1 MATYRYATKE
11 LSIASAK
18 AFIEKVQHV
27 DESSTEKKSSIIYAV
42 LGHSNQWDNEP
53 TQNAIRSSRQDSTLY
68 PYRNFFGG
76 KKISA
81 GDISHVARRVD
92 WVSGTVY
99 PMYKDTVE
107 NLYDTDFYV
116 MTDEYNVYKC
126 LYNNKN
132 AASTVKPT
140 GFTTSS
146 VTLSD
151 GYTWKYMYSIS
162 LGQAEKFTTTNH
174 IPVQTLSNPDSTPEQ
189 TRQGAVQDASVNG
202 SIEIVETN
210 VIGSGYYQLDNIDV
224 EAATSTTLRFSG
236 LGSGLYG
243 SLSTNDDF
251 YNGSSIYIKSGTGSG
266 QLRRITDYVGETKT
280 VTVNTQF
287 TTIPDQTSTAII
299 SPTVTIIGD
308 GSGAQGYVKVHTGTG
323 TVANVSIINVGSHY
337 TRAKSYISGGQGT
350 GATANAIISPKGGHG
365 SDPISELGGDK
376 LMVNVKFQGSE
387 GISANGNGYIPANT
401 EFRTITLLKDPMLKV
416 DSNNEP
422 VSVESVANTSNS
434 PSTLRFTHR
443 ATISYENMD
452 GDVPSNP
459 LYADDIITNE
469 RMRLAAELG
478 TLEFVTELNPQ
489 DREDNA
495 MRNALQ
501 GANAQIVYIRD
512 DEIKDDTSFYTVY
525 LNNVQSNGDRI
536 AFAKDDTILK
546 KGSEEKVAVIE
557 EYVYPEANTF
567 SGEVLYVENIEK
579 VTKDP
584 DQIEDIKVIL
594 DF

>member
-1 MATYRYATKE
+1 MATYRYATKQ

-18 AFIEKVQHV
+18 AFIEKIQTV
-27 DESSTEKKSSIIYAV
+27 DETSEKKSTILYAV

-53 TQNAIRSSRQDSTLY
+53 TQNTIHPSRQNSELY
-68 PYRNFFGG
+68 PYRNFIGG
-76 KKISA
+76 KKISS
-81 GDISHVARRVD
+81 GDVSHVARRVD
-92 WVSGTVY
+92 WISGNVY
-99 PMYKDTVE
+99 PMYKDTIGD
-107 NLYDTDFYV
+107 LYDTDFYM

-126 LYNNKN
+126 LYNNKG
-132 AASTVKPT
+132 AVSTVKPT
-140 GFTTSS
+140 GFTSS
-146 VTLSD
+146 SITLSD

-162 LGQAEKFTTTNH
+162 LGDAEKFMTTNH
-174 IPVQTLSNPDSTPEQ
+174 IPVKTLSNPDSTPEQ
-189 TRQGAVQDASVNG
+189 TRQAAVQNAAVNG
-202 SIEIVETN
+202 SIEIVETDI
-210 VIGSGYYQLDNIDV
+210 IGSGYYQLDNVDV
-224 EAATSTTLRFSG
+224 EAATDTTLRFSG

-251 YNGSSIYIKSGTGSG
+251 YSGSSVYIKSGTGSG

-280 VTVNTQF
+280 LTVNSAF
-287 TTIPDQTSTAII
+287 TTTPDQTSTAII

-308 GSGAQGYVKVHTGTG
+308 GSGAKAYVKVHTGTG
-323 TVANVSIINVGSHY
+323 TVANVSVISVGSHY

-365 SDPISELGGDK
+365 ADSISELGGDK
-376 LMVNVKFQGSE
+376 LMLNVKFQGSE
-387 GISANGNGYIPANT
+387 GVSSTGRGYIPANT
-401 EFRTITLLKDPMLKV
+401 EFRTISILQDPVLKV
-416 DSNNEP
+416 NSNNEP
-422 VSVESVANTSNS
+422 VVVESVANTSNS
-434 PSTLRFTHR
+434 PSTLRFSHR

-452 GDVPSNP
+452 GDFPTNP

-469 RMRLAAELG
+469 RMRLAAQLG
-478 TLEFVTELNPQ
+478 TLEFVTELVPQ

-501 GANAQIVYIRD
+501 GANAQIIYIRD
-512 DEIKDDTSFYTVY
+512 DEVKDDTSFYTIY
-525 LNNVQSNGDRI
+525 LNSVQSNSDRI

-557 EYVYPEANTF
+557 DYVYPEANTF
-567 SGEVLYVENIEK
+567 SGNILYVENIEK

-584 DQIEDIKVIL
+584 DQLEDIKVIL

>member
-1 MATYRYATKE
+1 MATYRYATKQ

-18 AFIEKVQHV
+18 AFIEKIQTV
-27 DESSTEKKSSIIYAV
+27 DETSEKKSTILYAV

-53 TQNAIRSSRQDSTLY
+53 TQNTIHPSRQNSELY
-68 PYRNFFGG
+68 PYRNFIGG
-76 KKISA
+76 KKISS
-81 GDISHVARRVD
+81 GDVSHVARRVD
-92 WVSGTVY
+92 WISGNVY
-99 PMYKDTVE
+99 PMYKDTIGD
-107 NLYDTDFYV
+107 LYDTDFYM

-126 LYNNKN
+126 LYNNKG
-132 AASTVKPT
+132 AVSTVKPT
-140 GFTTSS
+140 GFTSS
-146 VTLSD
+146 SITLSD

-162 LGQAEKFTTTNH
+162 LGDAEKFMTTNH
-174 IPVQTLSNPDSTPEQ
+174 IPVKTLSNPDSTPEQ
-189 TRQGAVQDASVNG
+189 TRQAAVQNAAVNG
-202 SIEIVETN
+202 SIEIVETDI
-210 VIGSGYYQLDNIDV
+210 IGSGYYQLDNVDV
-224 EAATSTTLRFSG
+224 EAATDTTLRFSG

-251 YNGSSIYIKSGTGSG
+251 YSGSSVYIKSGTGSG

-280 VTVNTQF
+280 LTVNSAF
-287 TTIPDQTSTAII
+287 TTTPDQTSTAII

-308 GSGAQGYVKVHTGTG
+308 GSGAKAYVKVHTGTG
-323 TVANVSIINVGSHY
+323 TVANVSVISVGSHY

-365 SDPISELGGDK
+365 ADSISELGGDK
-376 LMVNVKFQGSE
+376 LMLNVKFQGSE
-387 GISANGNGYIPANT
+387 GVSSTGRGYIPANT
-401 EFRTITLLKDPMLKV
+401 EFRTISILQDPVLKV
-416 DSNNEP
+416 NSNNEP
-422 VSVESVANTSNS
+422 VVVESVANTSNS
-434 PSTLRFTHR
+434 PSTLRFSHR

-452 GDVPSNP
+452 GDFPTNP

-478 TLEFVTELNPQ
+478 TLEFVTELVPQ

-501 GANAQIVYIRD
+501 GANAQIIYIRD
-512 DEIKDDTSFYTVY
+512 DEVKDDTSFYTIY
-525 LNNVQSNGDRI
+525 LNSVQSNSDRI

-557 EYVYPEANTF
+557 DYVYPEANTF
-567 SGEVLYVENIEK
+567 SGNILYVENIEK

-584 DQIEDIKVIL
+584 DQLEDIKVIL